1 MNFQQIIDK
10 LQLNKHPEGGYFKET
25 YRSEEYVKK
34 EDLPD
39 RYRGKRNFYTSIYFM
54 LTKNDISKFHRIK
67 SDEIWHFYQGDPLD
81 IFVIREN
88 GVLDVRKLG
97 NYLLNGESPQILIE
111 KNHWFAAK
119 ISGSNYSLLGC
130 SVSPGFEFEDF
141 ELAERGELIQ
151 QYPHLKETI
160 TRLT

>member
-1 MNFQQIIDK
+1 MNFQQLIDK

-39 RYRGKRNFYTSIYFM
+39 RYGGKRNFYTSIYFM

-88 GVLDVRKLG
+88 GVLDIRKLG
-97 NYLLNGESPQILIE
+97 NDLLNSESPQILIE
-111 KNHWFAAK
+111 KNQWFAAK

-130 SVSPGFEFEDF
+130 SVSPGFEFDDF

-151 QYPHLKETI
+151 QYPRLKETI
-160 TRLT
+160 TQLT